1 MSDQKIVRETKKS
14 TDVSPFKMEMARID
28 SVFQDATER
37 LRKTLTDNSREIT
50 GDDKSVVLY
59 LSEQLDIE
67 PKPIYRLL
75 SDNVVEVDE
84 DGNKTVKP
92 IKFSLPLEA
101 TRKLCYSILHTSIHE
116 LIFNTPA
123 IYLVPAHLNPIILAF
138 RKHSFEERA
147 GICDRITDLTAKI
160 KVDKRNLVQENDP
173 DSVFYRALDELLDD
187 QYLGTIEQLN
197 GYELASSAERGFFLR
212 KAAGRKRFRLP
223 EIAFL
228 ASHQGTSMDRFISE
242 LYVHHTDLGILEDYV
257 PKKLS
262 DIDFF
267 IATAIKEYMDLN
279 VEARNEVFPYLIREC
294 FDF

>member
-28 SVFQDATER
+28 SILQDATER

-123 IYLVPAHLNPIILAF
+123 ISLVPAHLNPIILAF

-147 GICDRITDLTAKI
+147 GI
-160 KVDKRNLVQENDP
+160 
-173 DSVFYRALDELLDD
+173 
-187 QYLGTIEQLN
+187 N

-279 VEARNEVFPYLIREC
+279 IEARNEVFPYLIREC